1 MIVDKHQYHTVMV
14 LDSQAWSPRII
25 TNLPICAEIHGPK
38 NIASEILTHHL
49 KLLVM
54 AADAEDM
61 IIDRRYSPILIEL
74 VMVPD
79 SQAWSPRIITNL
91 PICAEIHGPKD
102 MASKILTHHLS

>member
-38 NIASEILTHHL
+38 YIASEILTHHL

>member
-1 MIVDKHQYHTVMV
+1 MIVHKHQYYTVMV

-25 TNLPICAEIHGPK
+25 TNLRICAEIHGPK
-38 NIASEILTHHL
+38 DMASKIFTRNL

-54 AADAEDM
+54 AAGAEDM

-79 SQAWSPRIITNL
+79 SQAWSTRIITNL

-102 MASKILTHHLS
+102 MASEIFAHHRS